1 MPQIESFKKTLRDI
15 YYQYI
20 IILWAVELA
29 GVQTL
34 INFRQACTFTDMY

>member
-20 IILWAVELA
+20 IILWAVEL
-29 GVQTL
+29 
-34 INFRQACTFTDMY
+34 NFYGRLENNIVSVVVAT